1 MDAEILERGSVLHV
15 RSLPVDGVT
24 LACCNSLVDA
34 RYVEPLLCSAYT
46 YLLVLHSGGACLL
59 STPM

>member
-1 MDAEILERGSVLHV
+1 MDAEILERGSVL
-15 RSLPVDGVT
+15 PVGVT
-24 LACCNSLVDA
+24 LTCCNSLVDA